1 MYSEQYYRTLAFLA
15 GFGAAGALGC
25 DAVMEEEK
33 PPPEPSLNHEIKIA
47 HQPVFHH
54 NSGRRLE
61 ATVAEE

>member
-33 PPPEPSLNHEIKIA
+33 PSLDPSPGHEIKVA
-47 HQPVFHH
+47 HQPVFRQ
-54 NSGRRLE
+54 NSGHRLE
-61 ATVAEE
+61 TAVTEE